1 MDAVARSLRQRADR
15 ILEQHEV
22 GDLDAALAECEALGQ
37 AADAA
42 DPDDP
47 VVRETRFFARFERA
61 LLLTELGDLD
71 RAAAAYG
78 DAAATPAD
86 LDDPDQRH
94 EVAMA
99 LLNQGVCLD
108 TLGDHRGALTAY
120 DQLVVRFGA
129 AVDPVTHDQV
139 VRGRVNRAAALLALD
154 QLHEAL
160 TVVESLR
167 AELDPTG
174 ALEAEQLAMAMR
186 IRAAAL
192 RGLDRAAEAADA
204 LAEVERYVTDDP
216 AARTQLASSQRE
228 RAEVLA
234 ELDRADEAVEVLDAT
249 VHQLDGDPDPEVVEA
264 RRELLLTEVDLLE
277 RLGDHARATALR
289 GGLSGHE

>member
-1 MDAVARSLRQRADR
+1 MDAVARRLRQRADR
-15 ILEQHEV
+15 ILELHEA
-22 GDLDAALAECEALGQ
+22 GDLDVALADCEALLG
-37 AADAA
+37 AADEA
-42 DPDDP
+42 DASDP

-61 LLLTELGDLD
+61 LLLTELGELD
-71 RAAAAYG
+71 RAAVAYG
-78 DAAATPAD
+78 DAADAPAD

-99 LLNQGVCLD
+99 LLNQGICLD
-108 TLGDHRGALTAY
+108 ALGDHESALTAY
-120 DQLVVRFGA
+120 DQLVVRFGGA
-129 AVDPVTHDQV
+129 SDPVTHDQV

-160 TVVESLR
+160 MVVESLR
-167 AELDPTG
+167 AELDPTE
-174 ALEAEQLAMAMR
+174 ALEVEQLAMAMR

-192 RGLDRAAEAADA
+192 RALDRAAEAADA

-216 AARTQLASSQRE
+216 AARTQLASAQRE

-234 ELDRADEAVEVLDAT
+234 ELDRSEEAVAVLDAVVT
-249 VHQLDGDPDPEVVEA
+249 QLDGDPDPGVVEA

-277 RLGDHARATALR
+277 RLGDHARAAVLR
-289 GGLSGHE
+289 GALTGDE

>member
-22 GDLDAALAECEALGQ
+22 GDLDAALVDCEALAQ

-42 DPDDP
+42 DPADP

-61 LLLTELGDLD
+61 LLLTELGELD

-99 LLNQGVCLD
+99 LLNQGICLD
-108 TLGDHRGALTAY
+108 TLGDHRGALEAY
-120 DQLVVRFGA
+120 DRLVVRFGA
-129 AVDPVTHDQV
+129 AADPVTHDQV

-192 RGLDRAAEAADA
+192 RSLDRAAEAADA

-234 ELDRADEAVEVLDAT
+234 ELDRADEAVAVLDAA

-289 GGLSGHE
+289 GGLADPR